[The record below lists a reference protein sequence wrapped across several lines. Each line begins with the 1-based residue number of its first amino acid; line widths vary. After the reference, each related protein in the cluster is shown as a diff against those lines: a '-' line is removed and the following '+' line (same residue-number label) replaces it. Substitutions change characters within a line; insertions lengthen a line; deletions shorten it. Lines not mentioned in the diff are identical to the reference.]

1 MARLIANIPER
12 PPNRDIRQLARVLR
26 FLWPYRARMAVA
38 GVALV
43 VAAGCVLV
51 LGQGLKRV
59 VDAGFSGSDA
69 ASLDTALFALL
80 AIVCVLALA
89 TYAMRQFRPGR
100 DLYAIGSN
108 PEAAALAGVPT
119 GKRVFTAFLISGA
132 SSTPTELAA
141 ARLVPVL
148 PRNSTR

>member
-1 MARLIANIPER
+1 MIDNIPER
-12 PPNRDIRQLARVLR
+12 PPTRDIRQLTRVLR

-38 GVALV
+38 GTALV

-59 VDAGFSGSDA
+59 IDAGFSGAHA

-89 TYAMRQFRPGR
+89 TYTRFYSLACIGERVSADIRRAAFGHLLEQYPG
-100 DLYAIGSN
+100 L
-108 PEAAALAGVPT
+108 
-119 GKRVFTAFLISGA
+119 
-132 SSTPTELAA
+132 
-141 ARLVPVL
+141 
-148 PRNSTR
+148 